1 MTKYYLL
8 DVYLVVIYT
17 YIMYNKHIFRKGNK
31 MAIYIMWVIIA
42 LQILALTVYI
52 ERANKKELQEHK
64 RKYYGGI

>member
-1 MTKYYLL
+1 
-8 DVYLVVIYT
+8 
-17 YIMYNKHIFRKGNK
+17 